1 VSRGRDR
8 ARFRAALGG
17 HALDRTYTVYCM
29 AQVAGVV
36 LAGGRSSRMGTPK
49 SALEWH
55 GSTLLRHVTGVVGRA
70 VDGPVI
76 VVRAPGQDLPEL
88 DAQVRVEEDPEEGR
102 GPMQGLAVG
111 LSAAAPFSA
120 LAFVCSTDL
129 PFLHSAFVSAVMR
142 AFEMDAA
149 RAPGGPRTDVV
160 LPFVRGYRQP
170 MAAGYRTDLAPR
182 IDALLERGR
191 LRPMHLFEECNVRH
205 LDESVLLADR
215 RLAAAD
221 PDLDSV
227 VNVNEPDDY
236 AAARSKP
243 APEVV
248 VQRYGV
254 LATRGG
260 GRGPVT
266 IRAASI
272 GAAAEQVGLSLDGH
286 VLAAVNGDQIRG
298 DGSHPLLAGDTVA
311 FISAD
316 AGG

>member
-1 VSRGRDR
+1 
-8 ARFRAALGG
+8 
-17 HALDRTYTVYCM
+17 M

-49 SALEWH
+49 AALEWH

-76 VVRAPGQDLPEL
+76 VVRAPGQDLPDL
-88 DAQVRVEEDPEEGR
+88 DQQVHVEEDPEEGR

-111 LSAAAPFSA
+111 LSAAAASA
-120 LAFVCSTDL
+120 ELAFVCSTDL

-142 AFEMDAA
+142 AFEADDE
-149 RAPGGPRTDVV
+149 RAPGEPRTDVV

-170 MAAGYRTDLAPR
+170 MLAGYRTDLAPR
-182 IDALLERGR
+182 IDALLEQGR
-191 LRPMHLFEECNVRH
+191 LRPMHLLEECNVRQV
-205 LDESVLLADR
+205 DESVLLADR

-236 AAARSKP
+236 AAARSRP

-260 GRGPVT
+260 ARGPVT

-272 GAAAEQVGLSLDGH
+272 GAAAEQVGLAFDGH
-286 VLAAVNGDQIRG
+286 ILAAVNGDQIRG
-298 DGSHPLLAGDTVA
+298 DERHPLLAGDTVA